1 MRGDIGSSGKRTWL
15 ILLTAGVTAIGLWLA
30 ALFVEHQVVEA
41 HRVREQ
47 SLVRE
52 RLLLLQSRLEGNL
65 RSNILLVRGLVSVV
79 AAHPDLTQ
87 AEFARYAR
95 PLFEGQ
101 SGLRNIGAAPDM
113 VIRFMFPLAG
123 NEKAIGLDYRKTPA
137 QFAAAERARDTREL
151 VLAGP
156 LTLAQG
162 GTGLIGRIPVFVED
176 QKGASRFWGLISAVI
191 DVEKLYRESGL
202 LDADLPVDIA
212 LRGKDGTGESGEV
225 FFGDAG
231 LFAAD
236 TLQMRVALP
245 VGTWQMAARPKGGWS
260 YQPDNLAGIRLG
272 FILAALLILG
282 PMLLLAVYDA
292 RQRRAEAQQALSEA
306 RLMRDLDAARLAA
319 EAGSRAKSE
328 FLATMSHE
336 IRTPMNGVLGMAD
349 LLLMTPL
356 NDEQKGFVAT
366 LQSSGRSLLGI
377 INDILDFS
385 KIEAGRLTLESI
397 DFDLAALA
405 AEVCDLLRPRAV
417 EKDVLLV
424 LDCPEDLP
432 ACLRGDALRIR
443 QILVNL
449 VGNAVKFTQVGRID
463 VEVGWR
469 EVEAGSALVRLSVR
483 DTGIGIAPEAQVRL
497 FNHFSQVDASTTR
510 RFGGTGLGLTISK
523 RLIEAMQGRIGVVS
537 ALDQGAC
544 FWFELVLP
552 VCSTTQPATLRRD
565 VHDIAKAGEA
575 DTKFHGSVLLVED
588 NPVNM
593 QVARQ
598 MLARLGV
605 DVSVAENGRIG
616 VALFAAQHFDLVLM
630 DMQMPE
636 MDGIEATQKIR
647 ALQASSTT
655 GLTPI
660 VALTANVQPEDRERC
675 FAAGMNDFVTKPF
688 RQVEIVTVLQRWL
701 GVRVGMEGAPPKVVP
716 REKVGA
722 GGMKYPA
729 VGTAQEAT
737 ASLPTLDTRVLDDL
751 SQGTGMSVAELVA
764 MLFADIQRM
773 AAELETASVD
783 QRMDDMRRLAHS
795 IKSSSAQLGA
805 LRLSAL
811 ARVMESAVRD
821 KQLETFAA
829 SQPEF
834 RALLAELQAAVE
846 VLPVA

>member
-1 MRGDIGSSGKRTWL
+1 MGSSGKRTWL

-30 ALFVEHQVVEA
+30 ALFVERQVVDA
-41 HRVREQ
+41 HRVSEQ
-47 SLVRE
+47 SQVRE

-79 AAHPDLTQ
+79 AAHPDLDQ
-87 AEFARYAR
+87 ATFERYAR
-95 PLFEGQ
+95 PLFEGH

-123 NEKAIGLDYRKTPA
+123 NEKAIGIDYRKTPA
-137 QFAAAERARDTREL
+137 QFAAAERARETREL

-162 GTGLIGRIPVFVED
+162 GTGLIGRIPVFVE
-176 QKGASRFWGLISAVI
+176 GPNGESRFWGLISAVI
-191 DVEKLYRESGL
+191 DAERLYRESGL

-212 LRGKDGTGESGEV
+212 LRGKDGEGESGEV

-231 LFAAD
+231 LFTSDA
-236 TLQMRVALP
+236 LQLRVALP
-245 VGTWQMAARPKGGWS
+245 LGSWQLAARPKGGWS
-260 YQPDNLAGIRLG
+260 YQPDNLGSIRLG

-282 PMLLLAVYDA
+282 PMLLLALFDA
-292 RQRRAEAQQALSEA
+292 RQRRAAAQLAISEA
-306 RLMRDLDAARLAA
+306 RMMVDLEAARVAA

-397 DFDLAALA
+397 DFDLAGLA
-405 AEVCDLLRPRAV
+405 AEVCDLLRPRAA

-424 LDCPEDLP
+424 LDCPADLP

-443 QILVNL
+443 QVLVNL
-449 VGNAVKFTQVGRID
+449 VGNAVKFTRVGRID
-463 VEVGWR
+463 VEVSWR
-469 EVEAGSALVRLSVR
+469 EVEAGSALVRLAVR
-483 DTGIGIAPEAQVRL
+483 DTGIGIAPEAQTRL

-537 ALDQGAC
+537 APDEGAC
-544 FWFELVLP
+544 FWFELTLP
-552 VCSTTQPATLRRD
+552 VCSATQPAPLRRE

-575 DTKFHGSVLLVED
+575 GAKFHGRVLLVED
-588 NPVNM
+588 NPVNL
-593 QVARQ
+593 QVAHQ
-598 MLARLGV
+598 ILSRLGV
-605 DVSVAENGRIG
+605 EVSSAENGRIG
-616 VALFAAQHFDLVLM
+616 VEQFAAQHFDLVLM

-636 MDGIEATQKIR
+636 LDGIEATRKMR
-647 ALQASSTT
+647 ALQAGSAK

-675 FAAGMNDFVTKPF
+675 FAAGMNDFISKPF
-688 RQVEIVTVLQRWL
+688 RQGDIVAVLQRWL
-701 GVRVGMEGAPPKVVP
+701 GVKVGMDAVAS

-722 GGMKYPA
+722 GEMKSPA
-729 VGTAQEAT
+729 AGTTHAAAADQA
-737 ASLPTLDTRVLDDL
+737 TLDIRVLDDL
-751 SQGTGMSVAELVA
+751 SRGTGMSVAELVA

-773 AAELETASVD
+773 AAELETASAA
-783 QRMDDMRRLAHS
+783 QRMDEMRRLAHS

-811 ARVMESAVRD
+811 ARVMEFAARD
-821 KQLETFAA
+821 QQLEAFVER
-829 SQPEF
+829 QPEL
-834 RALLAELQAAVE
+834 RELLAELEAAVRA
-846 VLPVA
+846 LPAPA

>member
-1 MRGDIGSSGKRTWL
+1 MGSSGKRTWL

-30 ALFVEHQVVEA
+30 ALFVERQVVDA

-79 AAHPDLTQ
+79 AAYPNLDQ
-87 AEFARYAR
+87 ATFERFAR

-123 NEKAIGLDYRKTPA
+123 NEKAIGLDFRKTPA
-137 QFAAAERARDTREL
+137 QLASAERARETREL

-176 QKGASRFWGLISAVI
+176 PNGASRFWGLISAVI
-191 DVEKLYRESGL
+191 DAERLYRESGL
-202 LDADLPVDIA
+202 LDADLPVEIA
-212 LRGKDGTGESGEV
+212 LRGKDGEGASGEV

-231 LFAAD
+231 LFSAD
-236 TLQMRVALP
+236 ALQAHVALP
-245 VGTWQMAARPKGGWS
+245 MGTWQLAARPKGGWS
-260 YQPDNLAGIRLG
+260 YQPDNLGSIRLG

-282 PMLLLAVYDA
+282 PMLLLALFDA
-292 RQRRAEAQQALSEA
+292 RQRRAAAQTAISEA
-306 RLMRDLDAARLAA
+306 RMLVDLEAARVAA

-356 NDEQKGFVAT
+356 NDEQRGFVAT

-385 KIEAGRLTLESI
+385 KIEAGRLTLEAI
-397 DFDLAALA
+397 DFDLAGLA
-405 AEVCDLLRPRAV
+405 AEVCDLLRPRTL

-424 LDCPEDLP
+424 LDCPADLP

-443 QILVNL
+443 QVLVNL
-449 VGNAVKFTQVGRID
+449 VGNAVKFTRIGRIT
-463 VEVGWR
+463 VEVSWH
-469 EVEAGSALVRLSVR
+469 EVEAGSALVRLAVR
-483 DTGIGIAPEAQVRL
+483 DTGIGIAAEAQTRL
-497 FNHFSQVDASTTR
+497 FNIFSQVDASTTR

-537 ALDQGAC
+537 APDEGAC
-544 FWFELVLP
+544 FWCELTLP
-552 VCSTTQPATLRRD
+552 VCSAAQPAPLRRA
-565 VHDIAKAGEA
+565 VHDIAKAGEPGA
-575 DTKFHGSVLLVED
+575 KFHGRVLLVED
-588 NPVNM
+588 NPVNL
-593 QVARQ
+593 QVAHQ
-598 MLARLGV
+598 LLSRLGV
-605 DVSVAENGRIG
+605 EVSSAENGRIG
-616 VALFAAQHFDLVLM
+616 VEQFAAQHFDLVLM

-636 MDGIEATQKIR
+636 MDGIEATKRMR
-647 ALQASSTT
+647 ALQADSVN

-675 FAAGMNDFVTKPF
+675 FAAGMNDFIAKPF
-688 RQVEIVTVLQRWL
+688 RQNDMVAVLQRWL
-701 GVRVGMEGAPPKVVP
+701 GVKVGTDAVPAPAGSG
-716 REKVGA
+716 ETVGA
-722 GGMKYPA
+722 GTMKIPA
-729 VGTAQEAT
+729 AGTTNEA
-737 ASLPTLDTRVLDDL
+737 AGLATLDIRVLDDL
-751 SQGTGMSVAELVA
+751 SLGTGMSVAELVA

-773 AAELETASVD
+773 AAELETASAE
-783 QRMDDMRRLAHS
+783 QRMDDMRRLTHS

-811 ARVMESAVRD
+811 ARVMEYAVRD
-821 KQLETFAA
+821 KQLAA
-829 SQPEF
+829 FLARQPEL
-834 RALLAELQAAVE
+834 RELLAELEAAVRA
-846 VLPVA
+846 LPAST